1 MVQPVF
7 CKVDTGSCFL
17 QYFTALSRILF
28 ILISVGWG
36 WLKNI
41 SFQAREIFSQEVG
54 WGRGGRN
61 ILPKSSLRLREGVAG
76 RRSLAERS
84 CTLTV
89 YLRRKTERLGRYSTL
104 VGEGN
109 GRETLNLSRRR
120 ERRGEVSREN
130 YFLADQVGIEAPQG
144 NHCTRFIC
152 RPLLLYLLQ
161 HNRPGTFSPSL
172 LA

>member
-61 ILPKSSLRLREGVAG
+61 ILPRSSLRLREGVAG
-76 RRSLAERS
+76 RMSLAERS
-84 CTLTV
+84 CTV
-89 YLRRKTERLGRYSTL
+89 YLCRKTERLGRYLNL

-109 GRETLNLSRRR
+109 GREILNLSRRR

>member
-1 MVQPVF
+1 M
-7 CKVDTGSCFL
+7 
-17 QYFTALSRILF
+17 
-28 ILISVGWG
+28 
-36 WLKNI
+36 
-41 SFQAREIFSQEVG
+41 
-54 WGRGGRN
+54 
-61 ILPKSSLRLREGVAG
+61 
-76 RRSLAERS
+76 
-84 CTLTV
+84 

-109 GRETLNLSRRR
+109 GREILNLSGRR
-120 ERRGEVSREN
+120 ERKGEVSREN